1 MFVTGRT
8 SPITVASSSIPP
20 VSPLRGLL
28 EVTRLVR
35 TVEELPELLDAI
47 ARTIAETLG
56 YRTVVINL
64 YRPAWNDFVVATVHG
79 NAEARTALL
88 GGVRSVE
95 EWEGLLDDRF
105 AHKGAYVVPG
115 EEHDTLYVPMR

>member
-1 MFVTGRT
+1 MGQPGRT
-8 SPITVASSSIPP
+8 NSADVRNGTHSPITVATPSIPP
-20 VSPLRGLL
+20 ISPLRGLL

-56 YRTVVINL
+56 YGTVVIHL

-79 NAEARTALL
+79 DAEARKALL
-88 GGVRSVE
+88 GTVRST
-95 EWEGLLDDRF
+95 DDLER
-105 AHKGAYVVPG
+105 ALSEPEDA
-115 EEHDTLYVPMR
+115 LYVP

>member
-1 MFVTGRT
+1 MGQPGRT
-8 SPITVASSSIPP
+8 NSADVRNGTHSPITVASSSIPP
-20 VSPLRGLL
+20 ISPLRGLL

-56 YRTVVINL
+56 YGTVVINL

-79 NAEARTALL
+79 NAEARAALL
-88 GGVRSVE
+88 GSVRSIE
-95 EWEGLLDDRF
+95 DWEGALSEPE
-105 AHKGAYVVPG
+105 GA
-115 EEHDTLYVPMR
+115 LYVPMR